1 MAKVEEGPLNSA
13 DYAALAAFRFE
24 IRRFLAFSEQA
35 AAARG
40 LPAQQHQA
48 LLAIAGHLGPEA
60 PTVGLV
66 AEQLLIG
73 PSSAVELVSRMV
85 AGGLLTKEQGASDR
99 RRSEL
104 RLTNLAGVILNQ
116 LSEAHLKELQVLE
129 PALMGALQRLTQRPS
144 AEPH

>member
-1 MAKVEEGPLNSA
+1 MAKSGEGRLNSA

-24 IRRFLAFSEQA
+24 LRRFLAFSEQA
-35 AAARG
+35 AAACG

-60 PTVGLV
+60 PTVGLI

-85 AGGLLTKEQGASDR
+85 AGGLLTKQQGASDR

-104 RLTNLAGVILNQ
+104 RLTDRADEILHD
-116 LSEAHLKELQVLE
+116 LSAAHLQELRVME
-129 PALMGALQRLTQRPS
+129 PALTRALARLGRRQAS
-144 AEPH
+144 EPL